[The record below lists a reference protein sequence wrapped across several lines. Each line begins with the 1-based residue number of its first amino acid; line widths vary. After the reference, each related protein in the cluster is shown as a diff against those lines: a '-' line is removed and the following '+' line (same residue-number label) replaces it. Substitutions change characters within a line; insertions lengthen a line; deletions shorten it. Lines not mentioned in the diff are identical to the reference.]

1 METTNLVPTFF
12 DEATLIN
19 NSEVLLTKD
28 YTVEETITSS
38 TSLKVTFGSVMNVKA
53 GFEIGGVFTATAPIP
68 GLADGKAFA
77 GFTASIAEELKF

>member
-19 NSEVLLTKD
+19 NSDGLIEKE
-28 YTVEETITSS
+28 YTVEETIKS
-38 TSLKVTFGSVMNVKA
+38 TTTLKVTFGSVMNVKA
-53 GFEIGGVFTATAPIP
+53 GFEIGGIFTATAPIP